1 MPQPQ
6 RSRIVPL
13 AVGTAAASGLGM
25 IPVHRLPRPVRA
37 GYVLLPAVL
46 TTGVSL
52 LAMQGRGSSPD
63 EGDEPRPRTDEA
75 SGARAGEAPLAR
87 TDGASDARADE
98 EPGPRGLRAP
108 TLPEAGICLALSALI
123 AGAGAAGLRL
133 DRGAEGF
140 LRRRGVPAP
149 RLWIGL
155 ATGAVTLASTLLD
168 ERAPERDGAS
178 TREQV
183 LALLTREDPEGLAP
197 GTDGVPEDEYEPE
210 ATAIAELL
218 GTGAAPT
225 AAQLDELWEHWF
237 SRPLS
242 PLLGARR
249 MEALLEELSSL
260 ASRHPGV

>member
-1 MPQPQ
+1 VPQPQ

-52 LAMQGRGSSPD
+52 LAMQGRGNSPD
-63 EGDEPRPRTDEA
+63 EGGEPRLRVDEV
-75 SGARAGEAPLAR
+75 PLAR
-87 TDGASDARADE
+87 TDEASDARADE

-197 GTDGVPEDEYEPE
+197 GTDRVPEDEYEPE